1 MSNLS
6 DFSSCNN
13 MTINNNLVVG
23 QDTTLQNLTCNGI
36 TSDTVYVENLI
47 LQSQDVNAKLLTID
61 DDVKVL
67 EASVND
73 LSATKATI
81 TYVDTQIANL
91 IGGATESYDTLVEI
105 QTLLQEDDTQI
116 DSLFTAVG
124 LRALDANT
132 VHKDSNEI
140 VTGSK
145 QFDGNIILNS
155 NMKANNIDIT
165 PVEVSRLH
173 NVVSDIQ
180 PQINTL
186 TTGVANLQ
194 PQQTSISATTI
205 LNDNYRNNGWFVITA
220 STAINITLPN
230 PTNNIGKVFW
240 FTNQSPSACNII
252 GNGSN
257 QIKYE
262 SNVGAWSS
270 VASISITPNATL
282 SVCFKSGGYVVLY
295 NSYVVL
301 QLNTSTNTS
310 VSATNTNV
318 SALQTKAQMISY
330 DSGDGS
336 TVISRSSSTNRPTL
350 RIIDD
355 TGKTMY
361 FLPNATDNAYNYL
374 TEAND
379 SVIAYSNALS
389 IVPYINSTNGIRM
402 KQSVVKIGSTSS
414 QPQYGLDNAVI
425 FDGTARTIT
434 LNSPNW
440 VSCNNAFACPDVIL
454 NSTSLAQT
462 LTGLNTKTQMIT
474 YEPNSTV
481 ITKSINGASSVPTL
495 SLYDINSANLF
506 YFCPNVNGGSY
517 NLMPHDHD
525 ALLIAR
531 YNFTIGPWTAK
542 NVGIRM
548 TDSDLQIG
556 ASTVAPL
563 DNKIVMNAD
572 AKTIS
577 FVTPNWIASNQSFIA
592 PDFYLSATQE
602 SISDIIGVLR
612 TTDTTLLSQISA
624 ARQETYQLSEHVDA
638 NQASTNTAI
647 ASTNTSIANLT
658 KIWAYARVFL
668 NGSSVSA
675 TYTLL
680 GYNNNITSVT
690 RIATGACGIVIT
702 SGSSSHWCATASS
715 GQTSTRVMT
724 GTRAGFPQFHWVI
737 LMSGDDDFSFTLI

>member
-1 MSNLS
+1 MSQIN
-6 DFSSCNN
+6 DFSSCSNL
-13 MTINNNLVVG
+13 TINNNLVVG
-23 QDTTLQNLTCNGI
+23 GDTTVADLVGHSL
-36 TSDTVYVENLI
+36 TSDTVNVENLI
-47 LQSQDVNAKLLTID
+47 LKSQDVNSKLLTMTNDLQI
-61 DDVKVL
+61 L
-67 EASVND
+67 EASVNQLD
-73 LSATKATI
+73 ATKADI
-81 TYVDTQIANL
+81 SYLDDQLANL
-91 IGGATESYDTLVEI
+91 VGTAGSAYDTLGEI
-105 QTLLQEDDTQI
+105 QTILQDEGNNINTLL
-116 DSLFTAVG
+116 TAVS
-124 LRALDANT
+124 LRALDTNT
-132 VHKDSNEI
+132 VHKDTVETI
-140 VTGSK
+140 TASK
-145 QFDGNIILNS
+145 QFNGGIVLNS
-155 NMKANNIDIT
+155 NLKSNDIDIT
-165 PVEVSRLH
+165 PVEISRLH

-205 LNDNYRNNGWFVITA
+205 LNDNYRNNCWFVITA

-230 PTNNIGKVFW
+230 PNNNIGKVFW
-240 FTNQSPSACNII
+240 FTNQSASACNII

-262 SNVGAWSS
+262 SNAGVFST
-270 VASISITPNATL
+270 VASISISPNATL
-282 SVCFKSGGYVVLY
+282 SISFKSGSYNVLY
-295 NSYVVL
+295 NSYVTS

-336 TVISRSSSTNRPTL
+336 TVISRPSSTNRPTL
-350 RIIDD
+350 RINDD

-374 TEAND
+374 TEAGD

-402 KQSVVKIGSTSS
+402 TQSVVKIGSTSS

-462 LTGLNTKTQMIT
+462 LTGLGTKTQMIT

-481 ITKSINGASSVPTL
+481 ITKTINGASSVPTL
-495 SLYDINSANLF
+495 SLYDTNSANLF

-517 NLMPHDHD
+517 NLMPHDND
-525 ALLIAR
+525 ALLIGR
-531 YNFTIGPWTAK
+531 YNMTIGPWTAK

-577 FVTPNWIASNQSFIA
+577 FVTPNWVVSSQPFVS
-592 PDFYLSATQE
+592 PDFYLSGTNE

-638 NQASTNTAI
+638 NQTATNTAI

-668 NGSSVSA
+668 NGSGVSA
-675 TYTLL
+675 SYTLL

-702 SGSSSHWCATASS
+702 SGASSHWCATVSS

-724 GTRAGFPQFHWVI
+724 GVRAGFPQFHWVV
-737 LMSGDDDFSFTLI
+737 LMSSDDDFSFTLI